1 MFDTVSQETCLVL
14 KEERLPMKVQFLTKR
29 YLRYAFLGCLLL
41 EAGIFCLW
49 NALDVEPY
57 RQPGYES

>member
-1 MFDTVSQETCLVL
+1 
-14 KEERLPMKVQFLTKR
+14 MKVQFLTER
-29 YLRYAFLGCLLL
+29 YLRYTFLGCLLL